1 MQTYQLHSHP
11 DFSPHAITRVEARI
25 IGFDDRL
32 VRIRWRVDGSGSLIV
47 PRYSG
52 RGRQD
57 ELWRTTCFEL
67 FVKPEGGAEY
77 VEINLSPS
85 GRWAAYQFTD
95 YRDGMSNRP
104 ASQEPEVGLRQG
116 STFAI
121 FDAAI
126 PRDVLPPMPA
136 AMAITAILEEE
147 GGVKSYWAMAHPEAK
162 PDFHD
167 PACFAATLA
176 APKGS

>member
-11 DFSPHAITRVEARI
+11 DFPPKAITRVEAKV
-25 IGFDDRL
+25 IGLDDRL
-32 VRIRWRVDGSGSLIV
+32 ARIRWRVDGAGALAV
-47 PRYSG
+47 PPYSG

-67 FVKPEGGAEY
+67 FLKPDGGQEY

-85 GRWAAYQFTD
+85 GRWAAYQFSG
-95 YRDGMSNRP
+95 YRDGMSDRA

-126 PRDVLPPMPA
+126 PRDVLPQLPA
-136 AMAITAILEEE
+136 AMATTAILEEE
-147 GGVKSYWAMAHPEAK
+147 GGVKSYWALAHPEAR

-176 APKGS
+176 APQGS